1 MTSFLFGKSKTRAL
15 CGLTLF
21 LSSGGRLSAQESSS
35 KGHAH
40 PAPALSADSPAAAL
54 RDALSAA
61 CTQNQKE
68 FGRFLTERNAQAF
81 AQLTPTARIELMK
94 RFVLLNQ
101 PGTASVTSTATGR
114 PTVRCDINGGGAEL
128 QIGGVDASDNLA
140 FLPVEARDVTDRVG
154 NSTVHVNMGL
164 VRENGQWKLLSVGL
178 LLLDLPALSAEWD
191 AAQIETTERSAIA
204 AMKEIADAV
213 ESYRKTYGRLPDTLA
228 NLKPPQRGPAGLES
242 AGLLDGQLAS
252 GEKDGYVFR
261 YVILGGSTI
270 GAPAQYEIAATP
282 RTYARTGRRS
292 FFRDTEGGLH
302 AADRQGGVGSAADA
316 ILH

>member
-1 MTSFLFGKSKTRAL
+1 VISFLSGKRARAL
-15 CGLTLF
+15 CILVLCALGPSGL
-21 LSSGGRLSAQESSS
+21 GAQESSS
-35 KGHAH
+35 KGNADA
-40 PAPALSADSPAAAL
+40 APTLPADSPAAAL

-68 FGRFLTERNAQAF
+68 FVRFLTARNAQSF
-81 AQLTPTARIELMK
+81 GQLTPTARIELMK

-101 PGTASVTSTATGR
+101 PGTASVTSTAAGR
-114 PTVRCDINGGGAEL
+114 PTVRCDIDGGAAEL
-128 QIGGVDASDNLA
+128 QIGGANASDNLA
-140 FLPVEARDVTDRVG
+140 FLPVEVRDVTERLG

-178 LLLDLPALSAEWD
+178 LLLDLPSLSAEWD
-191 AAQIETTERSAIA
+191 AAEIGTTERSAIA
-204 AMKEIADAV
+204 ALKEIADAV
-213 ESYRKTYGRLPDTLA
+213 EAYRKTYGRLPDTLA
-228 NLKPPQRGPAGLES
+228 NLKPSPRGPAGLEA
-242 AGLLDGQLAS
+242 AGLLDAQLAS

-261 YVILGGSTI
+261 YVILGASTV

-282 RTYARTGRRS
+282 RTYGRTGGRS
-292 FFRDTEGGLH
+292 FFRDTLGGLH